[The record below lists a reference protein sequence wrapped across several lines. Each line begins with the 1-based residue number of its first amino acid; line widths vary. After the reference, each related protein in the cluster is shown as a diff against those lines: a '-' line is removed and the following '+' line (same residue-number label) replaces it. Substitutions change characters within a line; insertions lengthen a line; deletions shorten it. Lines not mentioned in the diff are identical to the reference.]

1 MKKRIVI
8 LGGGESGTGAA
19 VLAARQDFEV
29 FVSDHGLIPKR
40 YKDYLNENDIPYEEG
55 GHTDDL
61 ILNASEVIVSPGV
74 PGEAPVIRDLEDK
87 GIPMVS
93 EIEFACRYTKA
104 KLIGITGTNGKTT
117 TALLTYHLLSEAG
130 LNTGLAGNVGR
141 SFARMVL
148 EEDHDYYVLELSS
161 FQLDRM
167 EKSRM
172 NVAVLLNITPDHLDR
187 YENNFKGYID
197 SKFRILKNMGKDDVF
212 IYNRED
218 ENINARLNRISLR
231 SKRMNIGMERTDDA
245 TSYFKENYLM
255 FKQGDDWKR
264 LSRKN
269 IPLKGRHNMMNAM
282 AAILSARTLDV
293 AWDAISNALPGFKN
307 VPHRL
312 EFVDEIGGVQ
322 FFNDSKATNVDAVW
336 FALESFDQTV
346 IWIAGGMDK
355 GNDYD
360 QISEMV
366 RKKVKAMVSLG
377 TDNKKLHNYFG
388 TYFMNI
394 TETDSMFRA
403 VEIAYSHAES
413 GDVVLLSPAC
423 ASFDL
428 FKNYEA
434 RGDKFKE
441 AVEALK
447 NKEEF
452 NKKFMA

>member
-1 MKKRIVI
+1 
-8 LGGGESGTGAA
+8 
-19 VLAARQDFEV
+19 
-29 FVSDHGLIPKR
+29 
-40 YKDYLNENDIPYEEG
+40 
-55 GHTDDL
+55 
-61 ILNASEVIVSPGV
+61 
-74 PGEAPVIRDLEDK
+74 
-87 GIPMVS
+87 
-93 EIEFACRYTKA
+93 
-104 KLIGITGTNGKTT
+104 
-117 TALLTYHLLSEAG
+117 
-130 LNTGLAGNVGR
+130 
-141 SFARMVL
+141 
-148 EEDHDYYVLELSS
+148 
-161 FQLDRM
+161 
-167 EKSRM
+167 
-172 NVAVLLNITPDHLDR
+172 
-187 YENNFKGYID
+187 
-197 SKFRILKNMGKDDVF
+197 
-212 IYNRED
+212 
-218 ENINARLNRISLR
+218 
-231 SKRMNIGMERTDDA
+231 MNIGMERTDDA
-245 TSYFKENYLM
+245 NSYSKENYLM
-255 FKQGDDWKR
+255 FKEGDDWKR

-269 IPLKGRHNMMNAM
+269 IPLKGQHNMMNAM
-282 AAILSARTLDV
+282 AAVLAARTLGV
-293 AWDAISNALPGFKN
+293 SWDAISHALPGFKN

-336 FALESFDQTV
+336 YALESFDQTV
-346 IWIAGGMDK
+346 IWIAGGIDK

-388 TYFMNI
+388 TFFMNI

-447 NKEEF
+447 NKEEI
-452 NKKFMA
+452 NEKFMA